1 MSDTLLNGPW
11 EQAFYVDLPAQLRS
25 KSNYRRGKKGWGA
38 LATFEAVTASVLQ
51 QYRPE
56 GWDLGEANAPVKE
69 RPTVVIAVAATSMLD
84 SSNFTK
90 SLADAMEGVLVHN
103 DASIAANASIS
114 LRAKNDQRCGVAMA
128 QLSAGATLTEQSEAL
143 QRLLAQLPTLFEG

>member
-1 MSDTLLNGPW
+1 MAAGD
-11 EQAFYVDLPAQLRS
+11 A
-25 KSNYRRGKKGWGA
+25 K
-38 LATFEAVTASVLQ
+38 
-51 QYRPE
+51 
-56 GWDLGEANAPVKE
+56 APVKE

-114 LRAKNDQRCGVAMA
+114 VRSKKDQRCGVGIALLPA
-128 QLSAGATLTEQSEAL
+128 SASLTDQSEAL
-143 QRLLAQLPTLFEG
+143 QGLLQQLPELYAG